1 MKKNW
6 TLTASAALIG
16 LTSGCTVIDAGG
28 PSGTGG
34 QGHPWAAQW
43 NEPAPAATPV
53 ARSAPVPAAPASAA
67 PAASPAP
74 ARTVAPAAP
83 IEPTPTRSRRVAR
96 PVRG

>member
-6 TLTASAALIG
+6 TLTASAALIA

-53 ARSAPVPAAPASAA
+53 ARSEPVPAAPAA
-67 PAASPAP
+67 PAAAPAP
-74 ARTVAPAAP
+74 ARTMAPAAP
-83 IEPTPTRSRRVAR
+83 MEPAPARRVAR
-96 PVRG
+96 PARG